1 MPFLPISHLYR
12 SLHRYL
18 MQQIPDDCDTRLA
31 NLIYLMMGIF
41 RAKQV
46 QLPLIARTIPI
57 RANKWSIVKRLERFL
72 KNPAVEVQA
81 WYRPFVEPLLRSAA
95 SAGTVHLII
104 DATKVAFG
112 FRLLMVRVAYRRRSL
127 PIAWTWLVG
136 ARGHSNS
143 ATQVKLLAYVAT
155 LLPPNARVTLVG
167 DSEFG
172 HCLVLENVRFWGWD
186 YALRQAGDNLVM
198 LRGTKHWQRIDE
210 IPLTKDHPIWLEHV
224 VLTQSSAYPTHLVLF
239 WQSGEERPWFLATNL
254 TSAQATVLLY
264 GRRMWIEEMFGDMK
278 GHGFDLETSHL
289 RHVLRLSR
297 LTLAVCL
304 LYLWLVALAEY
315 VITHKQTREIDRAN
329 RQDLSVFRLG
339 LDFLERRL
347 SLDDP
352 IPHVF
357 VPNFCLV
364 SGG

>member
-1 MPFLPISHLYR
+1 MPSLPISHLYR

-31 NLIYLMMGIF
+31 NMIYLMMGIF
-41 RAKQV
+41 RAKEV
-46 QLPLIARTIPI
+46 QLPLVARTIPI
-57 RANKWSIVKRLERFL
+57 RADKWSIVKRLERFL
-72 KNPAVEVQA
+72 KNPAVEVEA

-112 FRLLMVRVAYRRRSL
+112 FRLLMVSVAYRRRSL
-127 PIAWTWLVG
+127 PIAWTWLEG
-136 ARGHSNS
+136 RRGHSSS

-155 LLPPNARVTLVG
+155 LLPPHARVTLVG

-172 HCLVLENVRFWGWD
+172 HCLVLEHVRFWGWD

-198 LRGTKHWQRIDE
+198 LKGTKHWQRIDE
-210 IPLTKDHPIWLEHV
+210 IPLPKDQALWRGPV
-224 VLTQSSAYPTHLVLF
+224 VLTQASPYPTHLVLF
-239 WQSGEERPWFLATNL
+239 WQTGEERPWFLATNL
-254 TSAQATVLLY
+254 TSAQATVRLY

-289 RHVLRLSR
+289 RHGVRLAR

-347 SLDDP
+347 TLDDP

>member
-1 MPFLPISHLYR
+1 MPSLPISHLYR

-41 RAKQV
+41 RAKEV
-46 QLPLIARTIPI
+46 QLPLVARTIPI
-57 RANKWSIVKRLERFL
+57 RADKWSIVKRLERFL
-72 KNPAVEVQA
+72 KNPAVEVEA

-95 SAGTVHLII
+95 SAGTVHLLI

-112 FRLLMVRVAYRRRSL
+112 FRLLMVSVAYRRRSL
-127 PIAWTWLVG
+127 PIAWTWLEG
-136 ARGHSNS
+136 SRGHSSS

-155 LLPPNARVTLVG
+155 LLPPKAQVTLVG

-172 HCLVLENVRFWGWD
+172 HCLVLEHVRFWGWD

-198 LRGTKHWQRIDE
+198 LKGTKHWQRIDA
-210 IPLTKDHPIWLEHV
+210 IPLVKDQPIWLAHV
-224 VLTQSSAYPTHLVLF
+224 VLTQASPYPTHLVLF
-239 WQSGEERPWFLATNL
+239 WQTGEERPWFLATNL
-254 TSAQATVLLY
+254 ISAQATVRLY

-289 RHVLRLSR
+289 RHGVRLSR

-315 VITHKQTREIDRAN
+315 VITHKRTRDIDRAN

-347 SLDDP
+347 TLDDP

>member
-1 MPFLPISHLYR
+1 MPSVPISHLYR
-12 SLHRYL
+12 SLHTYL

-46 QLPLIARTIPI
+46 QLPLIAHATPI
-57 RANKWSIVKRLERFL
+57 RADKWSIVKRFDRFL
-72 KNPAVEVQA
+72 KNPAVQVRD
-81 WYRPFVEPLLRSAA
+81 WYRPFAQPLLQSAA
-95 SAGTVHLII
+95 SAGTVHLIV
-104 DATKVAFG
+104 DAMKVAFG
-112 FRLLMVRVAYRRRSL
+112 FRLLMVSVAYRRRAL
-127 PIAWTWLVG
+127 PVAWTWLRG
-136 ARGHSNS
+136 SRGHSS
-143 ATQVKLLAYVAT
+143 TATQVKLLAYVAT
-155 LLPPNARVTLVG
+155 LLPPKTHVTLVG

-186 YALRQAGDNLVM
+186 YPLRQAGDNLVR
-198 LRGTKHWQRIDE
+198 LRGTKHWQRIDQ
-210 IPLTKDHPIWLEHV
+210 IPLTKGQPLWFESV
-224 VLTQSSAYPTHLVLF
+224 VLTKASPYPTHLVLF
-239 WQSGEERPWFLATNL
+239 WQAGEERPWFLATNL
-254 TSAQATVLLY
+254 PSAQTTLLLY

-289 RHVLRLSR
+289 RHFLCLSR

-304 LYLWLVALAEY
+304 LYVWLVALAEY
-315 VITHKQTREIDRAN
+315 VVTHKQIREIARAN

-352 IPHVF
+352 IPLVF
-357 VPNFCLV
+357 VPNFCSV